1 MTTIFI
7 IKFIY
12 FVKTNTNNQ
21 NGEGRMLPK
30 RVQDSLNSQINE
42 EMFSSYSYLA
52 MAAYFESHDLS
63 GFANWFKMQAAE
75 EYAHAMKIFDFIHT
89 VGGKVT
95 LKDIKPPKIN
105 WKAHLDIFKEMFA
118 AEQKVTK
125 SINSIV
131 DLSIKEKDYA
141 TNNFMQWFVSE
152 QVEEEATAQKL
163 LKRMEMVGN
172 NAAGLLMMDG
182 ELGMRAVQQK

>member
-1 MTTIFI
+1 MVP
-7 IKFIY
+7 KK
-12 FVKTNTNNQ
+12 VQDALNNQ
-21 NGEGRMLPK
+21 L
-30 RVQDSLNSQINE
+30 NE

-52 MAAYFESHDLS
+52 MAAYFESNDLS
-63 GFANWFKMQAAE
+63 GFASWFKVQSTE
-75 EYAHAMKIFDFIHT
+75 EYGHAMKIFDYLHQ

-95 LKDIKPPKIN
+95 LKDIKPPKVN
-105 WKAHLDIFKEMFA
+105 WNAHIDIFKEMFA
-118 AEQKVTK
+118 AEKKVTK

-131 DLSIKEKDYA
+131 ELSNKEKDYA

-172 NAAGLLMMDG
+172 NAAGLLMFDR
-182 ELGMRAVQQK
+182 ELGMRAAQQ